1 MIMKVEQGRI
11 FSSYTCALAGFIK
24 CRYCGA
30 EVVQISAKNRGYYG
44 CCNAK
49 EQSCDNKLLISS
61 KVVEAVILN
70 DLKEKFLTPES
81 FKHADEVPLKGL
93 SESTSEESL
102 LANAHPTKSCSYYV
116 AYTSIQAIALL
127 LDK

>member
-1 MIMKVEQGRI
+1 MKVEQGRV
-11 FSSYTCALAGFIK
+11 FSNYTCALAGFIK

-61 KVVEAVILN
+61 KGVEAVILN
-70 DLKEKFLTPES
+70 DLKEKFLTPEN
-81 FKHADEVPLKGL
+81 FKRVGKVPLKSL
-93 SESTSEESL
+93 LESTVGESL
-102 LANAHPTKSCSYYV
+102 LASAYPINSGSYYV